1 MASNMRA
8 TKLKFY
14 TITTLTIVLGQLGI
28 TFPVYSQPITPAK
41 DNTGTIINQNGN
53 QFNIQGGTHNR
64 HLQKYSK
71 YINGFDNF
79 TLFSILEMSITF

>member
-1 MASNMRA
+1 MLKLLQKEIIVKAIVQTTRHLTMASNMIA

-53 QFNIQGGTHNR
+53 QFNI
-64 HLQKYSK
+64 
-71 YINGFDNF
+71 
-79 TLFSILEMSITF
+79 